1 MADPAAL
8 SHLVSAIYDASL
20 DPDLWPQIVER
31 TSCFVGGF
39 SACISIQGQVA
50 ELSGVHAFGDI
61 PDQFY
66 GRLYAETY
74 HRLDPRDWSLLN
86 VGAVKGNAAFLPLQ
100 DFYQTR
106 FYREWMQPQG
116 IGDNP
121 ICVLDRTDAGS
132 AAFGVFVTASE
143 GDENERVVE
152 RMRLITPHL
161 RRAVLITRSMQLRK
175 AEATALADTL
185 DGLAAAV
192 ILLDGDRRV
201 VHANASGQ
209 SLLAQRSP
217 LHAVNSKIT
226 ANCAEDQRS
235 LNECLAAA
243 GKGCAVG
250 GETIAV
256 KGREN
261 KRYLIHVLPLT
272 SSARKRAGNMFRAVA
287 AVFVHEITPPAPSG
301 ARLIAEQYKLTPG
314 EVRVLLAIVDCGGI
328 RETAEALGI
337 AETTVKTHLQRV
349 FSKTDCSRQAELVK
363 LIASFSSPLIR

>member
-1 MADPAAL
+1 MTDPAAL

-39 SACISIQGQVA
+39 SACISIKGHGA
-50 ELSGVHAFGDI
+50 ELSSVHTFGDI

-86 VGAVKGNAAFLPLQ
+86 VGAVKGNTAFLPLQ
-100 DFYQTR
+100 EFCQTR

-132 AAFGVFVTASE
+132 ATFGVFVAASE
-143 GDENERVVE
+143 GEENERVFE

-161 RRAVLITRSMQLRK
+161 RRAALITSSMELRK
-175 AEATALADTL
+175 AEVTALTDTL
-185 DGLAAAV
+185 DGIAAAV
-192 ILLDGDRRV
+192 ILLDQDRRV

-209 SLLAQRSP
+209 SLLARRSP
-217 LHAVNSKIT
+217 LHAVEGKIVANS
-226 ANCAEDQRS
+226 AEEQRR
-235 LNECLAAA
+235 LNQCLTAAA
-243 GKGCAVG
+243 EGCADG
-250 GETIAV
+250 GATLAV

-261 KRYLIHVLPLT
+261 KRYLVHVLPLT
-272 SSARKRAGNMFRAVA
+272 SSARKGVGSMFRAVA
-287 AVFVHEITPPAPSG
+287 AMFVHEVRPPETSG
-301 ARLIAEQYKLTPG
+301 ARLIAEQYKLTPA
-314 EVRVLLAIVDCGGI
+314 EVRVLLAIADCGGI
-328 RETAEALGI
+328 REAAEALGI

-363 LIASFSSPLIR
+363 LVASFSSPLIR

>member
-39 SACISIQGQVA
+39 SACISIQGQVP
-50 ELSGVHAFGDI
+50 ELSGVHTFGDI
-61 PDQFY
+61 PDQVY

-106 FYREWMQPQG
+106 FYREWMQPQR

-143 GDENERVVE
+143 GDENERVFE

-161 RRAVLITRSMQLRK
+161 RRAALITRSMQLRK

-209 SLLAQRSP
+209 SLLARKSP
-217 LHAVNSKIT
+217 LHVVNGKIT
-226 ANCAEDQRS
+226 ANGAEDQRR
-235 LNECLAAA
+235 LNQCLAAA
-243 GKGCAVG
+243 ADGGATLAVR
-250 GETIAV
+250 
-256 KGREN
+256 GREN
-261 KRYLIHVLPLT
+261 ERHLVHVLPLT
-272 SSARKRAGNMFRAVA
+272 SSARRGVGNMFRAVA
-287 AVFVHEITPPAPSG
+287 AMFVHEVKPPTASG
-301 ARLIAEQYKLTPG
+301 ARLIAEQYTLTPG
-314 EVRVLLAIVDCGGI
+314 EVRVLLAIVECGGV

-363 LIASFSSPLIR
+363 LVASFSSPLIR